1 MFLEE
6 FFAKFYL
13 KKKVWNFFA
22 TFPIGKTS
30 EYWETKRPLM
40 EFVSLYKVWW
50 SFVLAIWQPYPYYIT
65 TVV

>member
-1 MFLEE
+1 MFFEE

-13 KKKVWNFFA
+13 KKKVWNFLP

-40 EFVSLYKVWW
+40 EFVSLYKV
-50 SFVLAIWQPYPYYIT
+50 
-65 TVV
+65 